1 MTANAGQYG
10 AGIGGGG
17 GGGCA
22 SYITITGGEVIAT
35 GGGGQGAGIGGRSDY
50 YGYFGDAS
58 HITITGGQVTAVA
71 RGRGAGIGGG
81 NGSGSDIY
89 ITGGIVIAQG
99 ANASD
104 IGGNKPSN
112 ESLIQTVEVFDMSGN
127 LATNNISNSF
137 VYSNKKYEVKG
148 NVVFNRSLLIN
159 SDESLIINENASLT
173 ITKDLVNN
181 GDIHNDG
188 SVFVQEYIYN
198 NGQMTGHKLP
208 SIEGIEDNANYCQ
221 LKNIIVKGDD
231 LEKVTLKIGD
241 EEAKE
246 ITLNND
252 GSYTLLT
259 ASTNDV
265 IQETIAFD
273 SQGNKVVKKVII
285 NNHQI
290 SEWIVDEEATFNSTG
305 KMHKECEICH
315 SIIETK
321 TIPQFLQY
329 SFIEGNDMTY
339 ILNSKQSCVLKIDA
353 DYNKFQ
359 YIEVDG
365 YILNQQNYSV
375 KQWSTIVTFN
385 KDYMNTLQVGTH
397 QVKIYFSDGLAMTQI
412 YVKEKAVNTGD
423 NNLFELWLSI
433 MLIASLGLM
442 ILKKQSAE

>member
-188 SVFVQEYIYN
+188 SVFVQKYIYN

-246 ITLNND
+246 IALNND
-252 GSYTLLT
+252 GSYTLL
-259 ASTNDV
+259 AVSTNAV
-265 IQETIAFD
+265 IQEIIAFD

-339 ILNSKQSCVLKIDA
+339 ILNSKHNC
-353 DYNKFQ
+353 
-359 YIEVDG
+359 
-365 YILNQQNYSV
+365 
-375 KQWSTIVTFN
+375 
-385 KDYMNTLQVGTH
+385 
-397 QVKIYFSDGLAMTQI
+397 
-412 YVKEKAVNTGD
+412 
-423 NNLFELWLSI
+423 FEN
-433 MLIASLGLM
+433 
-442 ILKKQSAE
+442 